1 MGGDGSVAVAGDG
14 DPYVADVPVRLTR
27 ERILEA
33 AARLFYQR
41 GIRAVNVDTVA
52 QEASLTKVTLYK
64 YFRSKDSLVASCLHM
79 LDDRF
84 FGWFVHEVEGR
95 SQDRDC

>member
-1 MGGDGSVAVAGDG
+1 VAVAG
-14 DPYVADVPVRLTR
+14 DPYVADAPVRLTR

-52 QEASLTKVTLYK
+52 QEASLTKVTLY
-64 YFRSKDSLVASCLHM
+64 
-79 LDDRF
+79 
-84 FGWFVHEVEGR
+84 
-95 SQDRDC
+95 